1 MRPWTDRKTDT
12 QTRVTTIHFA
22 LSTTQAK
29 CNNYEIFIIF
39 EHISVYADHTIDKQ
53 TLSDD

>member
-1 MRPWTDRKTDT
+1 MWPWTDRKTDT

-22 LSTTQAK
+22 LSTIHVK

-39 EHISVYADHTIDKQ
+39 EHISVYGDHTIDKQ
-53 TLSDD
+53 ILSAD